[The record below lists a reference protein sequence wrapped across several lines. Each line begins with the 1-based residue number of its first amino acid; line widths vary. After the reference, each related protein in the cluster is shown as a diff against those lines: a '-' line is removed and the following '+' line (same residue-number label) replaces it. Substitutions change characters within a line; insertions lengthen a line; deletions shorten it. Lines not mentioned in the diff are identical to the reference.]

1 MNKKS
6 KLETLR
12 SVGAN
17 LQTTI
22 HVINCFY
29 IEKGWKAGENN
40 RSSWNTYLA
49 KNH

>member
-22 HVINCFY
+22 HVLSCFL
-29 IEKGWKAGENN
+29 IEKG
-40 RSSWNTYLA
+40 
-49 KNH
+49 